1 MAATGKTG
9 LYVNPQGGN
18 VQAFMPLFRN
28 ALMNGDMRVNQ
39 RGTSTNLG
47 SLTAV
52 ATTTPGSFVTDGWN
66 VYRTGFVAGASI
78 GQGTDLTYSDL
89 PFSGAGIAR
98 FARVGRTVTNA
109 ATDAINCDYNVDSRG
124 SYRLAG
130 KQVTLSFYYRNGVN
144 FSASGL
150 TATLYHGAGL
160 DQTLVADFGGFTSFA
175 TQTFAKTGA
184 WTSATLTA
192 TVPTTARQVAVRFSY
207 TPVGTAGNTDH
218 FDLTG
223 VQLEAG
229 SVATM
234 FEGRL
239 GWTDM
244 SSFSRATNSFQVNG
258 NLDIVGHNF
267 SQVSSAPHVTFSTET
282 SNVFLSWLQRTTRT
296 LAGSWWQTPAMLAY
310 TEISYTRPTTS
321 AYEGGVLLPDGRV
334 VFVPRAATMIGIFN
348 PTTNTYSTVPGAPG
362 GTAYRGG
369 VLLPDGRVVFV
380 PNSAT
385 AIGIF
390 NPNTNTYS
398 TASTANYT
406 SPTTFAYL
414 GGVLLP
420 DGRVVF
426 VPYNATMI
434 GIFNPMTN
442 VYSTIAGATG
452 YTGGVLLADGRV
464 VFVPSNTPT
473 VGIFNPATNG
483 YSTVG
488 VGTLPSVA
496 YVGGVLLADGRVVF
510 VPFNATTIGIFNPAT
525 NAYSTIGG
533 MPGSASYNGGLLL
546 PDGRVVFVPAN
557 ATTIGIFNPATNA
570 YSTMAGPPITA
581 AYVGGVLLPDGRVV
595 FVPASATMIGILS
608 GFPRPP
614 PELCYHPCFNKY

>member
-52 ATTTPGSFVTDGWN
+52 ATATPGSFVTDGWN
-66 VYRTGFVAGASI
+66 VYRTGFAAGASI
-78 GQGTDLTYSDL
+78 GQGTDLTYADL
-89 PFSGAGIAR
+89 PFSGSGIAR

-109 ATDAINCDYNVDSRG
+109 ATNAINCDYNMDSRG

-160 DQTLVADFGGFTSFA
+160 DQTLVANFGGFTSFA
-175 TQTFAKTGA
+175 TQSFAKTAA

-229 SVATM
+229 SVATL

-267 SQVSSAPHVTFSTET
+267 AQVSSAPHVTFSTET
-282 SNVFLSWLQRTTRT
+282 SNVFLSWLQRTTTT
-296 LAGSWWQTPAMLAY
+296 LAGSWWQTPATPSFSNIGGIPAAY
-310 TEISYTRPTTS
+310 NGGVLVPDGRVVLVPYTGTSIGIFNTITNTFATISVGAITTDAYNGGVLLQDGRVVFVPRSFAGIGIFNPSNNTYSTVATGSLPGVAYLYGTLLQDGRVLFIPTNSTTIGFFNPISNTYSTVIGPTGGGFVGGVLIPDGRVVFVPGGATS
-321 AYEGGVLLPDGRV
+321 IAIFNPATNTFTTANYSSAQSNPYNGGVLLPDGRV
-334 VFVPRAATMIGIFN
+334 VFVPRNSTTIGLYN
-348 PTTNTYSTVPGAPG
+348 PITNIYSTA
-362 GTAYRGG
+362 GTLPANSTLYIGG
-369 VLLPDGRVVFV
+369 VLLPDGRAMFV
-380 PNSAT
+380 PSNAT
-385 AIGIF
+385 NIAIF
-390 NPNTNTYS
+390 NPITNTY
-398 TASTANYT
+398 
-406 SPTTFAYL
+406 TTFGSSPGTDAYR
-414 GGVLLP
+414 GGILLP

-426 VPYNATMI
+426 I
-434 GIFNPMTN
+434 
-442 VYSTIAGATG
+442 
-452 YTGGVLLADGRV
+452 
-464 VFVPSNTPT
+464 PSS
-473 VGIFNPATNG
+473 G
-483 YSTVG
+483 
-488 VGTLPSVA
+488 
-496 YVGGVLLADGRVVF
+496 
-510 VPFNATTIGIFNPAT
+510 TTIGI
-525 NAYSTIGG
+525 
-533 MPGSASYNGGLLL
+533 
-546 PDGRVVFVPAN
+546 V
-557 ATTIGIFNPATNA
+557 
-570 YSTMAGPPITA
+570 
-581 AYVGGVLLPDGRVV
+581 
-595 FVPASATMIGILS
+595 S

-614 PELCYHPCFNKY
+614 LELCYHPCFNKF

>member
-9 LYVNPQGGN
+9 LYVDPRVNN

-52 ATTTPGSFVTDGWN
+52 ATATPGSFVTDRWN
-66 VYRTGFVAGASI
+66 VYRDGFAAGASI
-78 GQGTDLTYSDL
+78 GQGTDLTYADL
-89 PFSGAGIAR
+89 PFSGSGIAR

-144 FSASGL
+144 FSATGL

-160 DQTLVADFGGFTSFA
+160 DQTLVAAEGSFTAFA

-282 SNVFLSWLQRTTRT
+282 SNVFLSWLQRTTTT
-296 LAGSWWQTPAMLAY
+296 LAGSWWQTPATPRYSTILVGGVNTGAY
-310 TEISYTRPTTS
+310 S
-321 AYEGGVLLPDGRV
+321 GGVLLPDGRV
-334 VFVPRAATMIGIFN
+334 VFVPSYAIGVGIFNPSTNIYSTIGGPSGGGVAYIGGVLLPDGRVLFVPQNAGAIGIFN
-348 PTTNTYSTVPGAPG
+348 PATNVYSTTPSSSTNGYSG
-362 GTAYRGG
+362 GL
-369 VLLPDGRVVFV
+369 LLPDGRVVFV
-380 PNSAT
+380 PAYATTIGIFNPVNNQYSTVSNVTIPGNAAYFGGVLVPDGRVVFVPYNAT

-390 NPNTNTYS
+390 NPLTNTFS
-398 TASTANYT
+398 TVQNATMPGGAAYYGGVLLSDGRVLFVPFGATAIGIFNPVTNAFSTISSDNNYN
-406 SPTTFAYL
+406 

-426 VPYNATMI
+426 VPYNATR
-434 GIFNPMTN
+434 F
-442 VYSTIAGATG
+442 
-452 YTGGVLLADGRV
+452 
-464 VFVPSNTPT
+464 
-473 VGIFNPATNG
+473 
-483 YSTVG
+483 
-488 VGTLPSVA
+488 
-496 YVGGVLLADGRVVF
+496 
-510 VPFNATTIGIFNPAT
+510 GIFNPAT

-533 MPGSASYNGGLLL
+533 APGG
-546 PDGRVVFVPAN
+546 V
-557 ATTIGIFNPATNA
+557 A
-570 YSTMAGPPITA
+570 YI
-581 AYVGGVLLPDGRVV
+581 GGVLLPDGRVV
-595 FVPASATMIGILS
+595 LVPYGASTIGILS

-614 PELCYHPCFNKY
+614 PERCYHPCFNKF